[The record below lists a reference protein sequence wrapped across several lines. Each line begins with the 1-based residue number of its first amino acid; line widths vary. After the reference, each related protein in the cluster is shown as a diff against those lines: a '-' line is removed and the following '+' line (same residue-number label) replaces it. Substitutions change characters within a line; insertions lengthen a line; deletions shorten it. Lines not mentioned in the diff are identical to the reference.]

1 MHAVSDPSTL
11 NDVAAASERRSG
23 PDRRRRVLRALLV
36 GSFNP
41 RRRRP
46 RRDDERH
53 IAALDWHHPQWL
65 AVSMLIV
72 LLSVAD
78 ALLTLT
84 LINLGATEANPFMAP
99 LVGGAGYSF
108 AFWKFGLTAG
118 GVTLLTVLARMR
130 MFGRV
135 PVALVLYALLALYVA
150 LIGYEFWMLDRLSFG
165 LLSLR

>member
-1 MHAVSDPSTL
+1 MRSVSDPSPL

-23 PDRRRRVLRALLV
+23 PDRRRKVMRALLV

-53 IAALDWHHPQWL
+53 VAALDWHHPQWL
-65 AVSMLIV
+65 AVAMLIV

-78 ALLTLT
+78 ALLTIT
-84 LINLGATEANPFMAP
+84 LINLGASEANPLMEP
-99 LVGGAGYSF
+99 LVSGAGYGF

-118 GVTLLTVLARMR
+118 GVMLLTLLARMR

-135 PVALVLYALLALYVA
+135 PVAAILYGVLALYVA
-150 LIGYEFWMLDRLSFG
+150 LVSYEVWLLDRLSFG
-165 LLSLR
+165 LLGLH